1 MSIKW
6 MGVIFVVGSC
16 AGVGFSAALAYEKQE
31 KILYQLLHI
40 LNYMACELQYRLLPL
55 PELCRQASGECGGTV
70 RRVLLALAEKLD
82 CQMEPDVQSCM
93 QSVLQTVPMPSR
105 MIRRMFLML
114 GRSLG
119 RFDLTGQLRGLEEVR
134 AACERE
140 LKPLVQQKQNA
151 IRSYRTLGICAG
163 AALAILL
170 L

>member
-6 MGVIFVVGSC
+6 LGVVFVVGSC
-16 AGVGFSAALAYEKQE
+16 GGVGFSAALAYEKQE
-31 KILYQLLHI
+31 RILYQLLRI

-55 PELCRQASGECGGTV
+55 PDLCKLASRECSGTV
-70 RRVLLALAEKLD
+70 RRVLSALAEELER
-82 CQMEPDVQSCM
+82 QMEPDVPSCM
-93 QSVLQTVPMPSR
+93 QTVLQKETMPSR
-105 MIRRMFLML
+105 RIRRLFLML

-140 LKPLVQQKQNA
+140 LEPLARQKQNA

>member
-6 MGVIFVVGSC
+6 LGVIFVVGSC
-16 AGVGFSAALAYEKQE
+16 AGVGFSAAMSYERQE
-31 KILYQLLHI
+31 KILYQLLHV

-70 RRVLLALAEKLD
+70 RSVLAALAEELER
-82 CQMEPDVQSCM
+82 QIEPDVPSCM
-93 QSVLQTVPMPSR
+93 QRAIHTVPMPSR
-105 MIRRMFLML
+105 IIRRLFLML

-119 RFDLTGQLRGLEEVR
+119 RFDLPGQIRGLEEVS

-140 LKPLVQQKQNA
+140 LKTLAQQKQNA

-163 AALAILL
+163 VALAIILL
-170 L
+170 